1 MSVPRPGPFPAST
14 PGTRADSVAGL
25 RAPAAAEG
33 GTGPRAESGAAG
45 FAGRTRY
52 TMLEYEAALANAS
65 IGIAFTRDRK
75 FFLCNPKFAEIFR
88 WAPDELIGQPGEA
101 VYPSRESYA
110 ALGAI
115 AVPVLS
121 AGRQLDLEW
130 EMKRKDGSTF
140 LARMIAKTINPEHP
154 RQGTVWIVDDIS
166 EKKRASDELNR
177 LLREQDAILQTVS
190 TGILFVKDRRIMRCT
205 RRFEEMCGYDVGE
218 LNGEPSVSFYAIE
231 EDYHTVGQAYAQL
244 AKGLTYSMP
253 AQILRKDGTVFW
265 ARVTG
270 RAADATDPS
279 QGSVW
284 LVEDVTEQRRAD
296 EELQRLV
303 LEQQALLNNVV
314 VGITIVR
321 ERKIMR
327 CNRRFE
333 ELFGLAP
340 GEGLHSP
347 TRSMYFTE
355 DQFEQ
360 GAKSYDELDVGGT
373 HAREQ
378 WLKRKDGSGFWCRMT
393 GRAVE
398 PGEPGKGY
406 VWLFEDIS
414 ERKRADEDVQRLLK
428 EQNAI
433 LENALIGI
441 AFLKDRRVMRCNR
454 RFEEIFGYEPGALL
468 NQPTQA
474 LYLSDKVYASG
485 EQLYDEVWSGS
496 TLGREMRMKKRD
508 GSEFWCYLSGR
519 AVQLGDPAQGSVWLF
534 EDVTADKAAGDRIRQ
549 LAHEQ
554 ELILQNA
561 TIGIAFVRNRVI
573 QRSNRFLEQ
582 MVGWAPGTLVG
593 ESSEVMFAERSE
605 WERAG
610 RLAYGSTAP
619 GETHV
624 DEQRFKR
631 ADGST
636 FLCRTVGRRIDSGGE
651 EQEWIWS
658 LDDVSAERATLE
670 SLENLAAERTAELQ
684 AANKRLEAEISER
697 KQAESR
703 ARHLADHDALT
714 GLPNRRIL
722 EDRLTQALALSYRN
736 RKQTAA
742 MFVDLDRFKTIND
755 SLGHAVG
762 DQLLQEVAQR
772 LVRQLRVGD
781 TVCRIGGD
789 EFVVVLPEITR
800 GADAAQVA
808 QKIIETLSE
817 PISLE
822 GREVTVTPSIG
833 ISVFPEDGS
842 DAQTLIRN
850 ADAAMYHAKEM
861 GRSNY
866 QFFTDQMNLAASR
879 RLTLENDLRRAVQK
893 DELVVFY
900 QPISE
905 LKTGCTV
912 MHEALLRWN
921 HPTRGLVPPTDFIS
935 LAEDTGLILK
945 IGEQVLR
952 DACTWA
958 RRLGV
963 DKRMPVAVNIS
974 ARQFND
980 PHLVE
985 LVARTLEETGLPAEM
1000 LELEITESTVMQQT
1014 DATLA
1019 MLKRLKDLGVSL
1031 AIDDFGTGYSSLAY
1045 LKRFPVDKLKIDKS
1059 FITDVPMSRD
1069 HNAIVTAIIGLA
1081 HALSLR
1087 VVAEGVETEAQL
1099 EFLQGARCD
1108 FIQGYLGG
1116 KPVDADTAAADYL

>member
-1 MSVPRPGPFPAST
+1 MNERGHDPVGPGPAML
-14 PGTRADSVAGL
+14 ADPTFSPRVES
-25 RAPAAAEG
+25 PAAG
-33 GTGPRAESGAAG
+33 Y
-45 FAGRTRY
+45 AGRTRY
-52 TMLEYEAALANAS
+52 TLLEYEAALANAS

-75 FFLCNPKFAEIFR
+75 FFLCNPKFAELFG
-88 WAPDELIGQPGEA
+88 WEPNELIGQPGEA
-101 VYPSRESYA
+101 VYASRESYA

-121 AGRQLDLEW
+121 NGRQLDLEW

-140 LARMIAKTINPEHP
+140 LARMIAKTINPENP
-154 RQGTVWIVDDIS
+154 RQGTVWIIDDIT
-166 EKKRASDELNR
+166 EKKRATDEMNR
-177 LLREQDAILQTVS
+177 LLREQEAILQTVS
-190 TGILFVKDRRIMRCT
+190 AGILFVKDRRIMRCT
-205 RRFEEMCGYDVGE
+205 RRFEEMYGYSTGE
-218 LNGEPSVSFYAIE
+218 LNGEPTVVLYGDE
-231 EDYHTVGQAYAQL
+231 DDYHAVGQSYGEL
-244 AKGLTYSMP
+244 AKGLSFSLQ
-253 AQILRKDGTVFW
+253 AQMRRKDGTLFW

-270 RAADATDPS
+270 RAADASDPRL
-279 QGSVW
+279 GAVW
-284 LVEDVTEQRRAD
+284 LIEDVTEQKRAD
-296 EELQRLV
+296 EEMQRLV

-321 ERKIMR
+321 ERKVLR

-333 ELFGLAP
+333 ELFGMEA
-340 GEGLHSP
+340 GEGLHSS
-347 TRSMYFTE
+347 TQSMYFTE
-355 DQFEQ
+355 EEFER
-360 GAKSYDELDVGGT
+360 GAASYAEIDSGGT
-373 HAREQ
+373 HVREQ
-378 WLKRKDGSGFWCRMT
+378 WLKRKDASGFWCRMT

-398 PGEPGKGY
+398 PGEPAKGY

-414 ERKRADEDVQRLLK
+414 ERKRTDQDVQRLLK

-441 AFLKDRRVMRCNR
+441 AFLRDRQVMRCNR
-454 RFEEIFGYEPGALL
+454 RFEEIFGYETGALL

-474 LYLSDKVYASG
+474 LYLSDKEFQSG
-485 EQLYDEVWSGS
+485 DQLYGEVWSGS
-496 TLGREMRMKKRD
+496 TLGRELRMKKRD
-508 GSEFWCYLSGR
+508 GTEFWCFLSGR
-519 AVQLGDPAQGSVWLF
+519 AVQPGDPAQGSVWLF
-534 EDVTADKAAGDRIRQ
+534 EDITADKAASDRIRQ

-561 TIGIAFVRNRVI
+561 TVGIAFVRNRVI
-573 QRSNRFLEQ
+573 RRSNRYLEE
-582 MVGWAPGTLVG
+582 MTGREPGTLLG
-593 ESSEVMFAERSE
+593 ESSEVLFAERSE

-610 RLAYGSTAP
+610 RAAYEGTGP
-619 GETHV
+619 GQTRV
-624 DEQRFKR
+624 DEVRFR
-631 ADGST
+631 RTDGST
-636 FLCRTVGRRIDSGGE
+636 FLCRTVGRRIDSGEE

-658 LDDVSAERATLE
+658 FDDVSTERATLE
-670 SLENLAAERTAELQ
+670 SLEKLVAERTVELQ
-684 AANKRLEAEISER
+684 AANAKLEAEISER
-697 KQAESR
+697 KLAESR

-742 MFVDLDRFKTIND
+742 MFIDLDRFKTIND

-762 DQLLQEVAQR
+762 DHLLQEVAQR
-772 LVRQLRVGD
+772 LVKQLRVGD

-817 PISLE
+817 PIVLE
-822 GREVTVTPSIG
+822 GRDITVTPSIG

-842 DAQTLIRN
+842 DAETLIRN

-893 DELVVFY
+893 NELVVYY

-912 MHEALLRWN
+912 MHEALLRWK
-921 HPTRGLVPPTDFIS
+921 HPTKGLVSPTEFIQ

-945 IGEQVLR
+945 IGEQALR
-952 DACTWA
+952 DACAWA
-958 RRLGV
+958 KKIGV

-980 PHLVE
+980 PKLVE
-985 LVARTLEETGLPAEM
+985 MVARTLEETGLPAEM

-1014 DATLA
+1014 DATLG

-1059 FITDVPMSRD
+1059 FITEVPQSRD

-1099 EFLQGARCD
+1099 EFLQSARCD
-1108 FIQGYLGG
+1108 LIQGYLAG
-1116 KPVDADTAAADYL
+1116 KPIDADSAAAEYV

>member
-1 MSVPRPGPFPAST
+1 MNERGHDPVGPGPAML
-14 PGTRADSVAGL
+14 ADPTFSPRVES
-25 RAPAAAEG
+25 PAAG
-33 GTGPRAESGAAG
+33 Y
-45 FAGRTRY
+45 AGRTRY
-52 TMLEYEAALANAS
+52 TLLEYEAALANAS

-75 FFLCNPKFAEIFR
+75 FFLCNPKFAELFG
-88 WAPDELIGQPGEA
+88 WEPNELIGQPGEA
-101 VYPSRESYA
+101 VYASRESYA

-121 AGRQLDLEW
+121 NGRQLDLEW

-140 LARMIAKTINPEHP
+140 LARMIAKTINPENP
-154 RQGTVWIVDDIS
+154 RQGTVWIIDDIT
-166 EKKRASDELNR
+166 EKKRATDEMNR
-177 LLREQDAILQTVS
+177 LLREQEAILQTVS
-190 TGILFVKDRRIMRCT
+190 AGILFVKDRRIMRCT
-205 RRFEEMCGYDVGE
+205 RRFEEMYGYSTGE
-218 LNGEPSVSFYAIE
+218 LNGEPTVVLYGDE
-231 EDYHTVGQAYAQL
+231 DDYHAVGQSYGEL
-244 AKGLTYSMP
+244 AKGLSFSLQ
-253 AQILRKDGTVFW
+253 AQMRRKDGTLFW

-270 RAADATDPS
+270 RAADASDPRL
-279 QGSVW
+279 GAVW
-284 LVEDVTEQRRAD
+284 LIEDVTEQKRAD
-296 EELQRLV
+296 EEMQRLV

-321 ERKIMR
+321 ERKVLR

-333 ELFGLAP
+333 ELFGMEA
-340 GEGLHSP
+340 GEGLHSS
-347 TRSMYFTE
+347 TQSMYFTE
-355 DQFEQ
+355 EEFER
-360 GAKSYDELDVGGT
+360 GAASYAEIDSGGT
-373 HAREQ
+373 HVREQ
-378 WLKRKDGSGFWCRMT
+378 WLKRKDASGFWCRMT

-398 PGEPGKGY
+398 PGEPAKGY

-414 ERKRADEDVQRLLK
+414 ERKRTDQDVQRLLK

-441 AFLKDRRVMRCNR
+441 AFLRDRQVMRCNR
-454 RFEEIFGYEPGALL
+454 RFEEIFGYETGALL

-474 LYLSDKVYASG
+474 LYLSDKEFQSG
-485 EQLYDEVWSGS
+485 DQLYGEVWSGS
-496 TLGREMRMKKRD
+496 TLGRELRMKKRD
-508 GSEFWCYLSGR
+508 GTEFWCFLSGR
-519 AVQLGDPAQGSVWLF
+519 AVQPGDPAQGSVWLF
-534 EDVTADKAAGDRIRQ
+534 EDITADKAASDRIRQ

-561 TIGIAFVRNRVI
+561 TVGIAFVRNRVI
-573 QRSNRFLEQ
+573 RRSNRYLEE
-582 MVGWAPGTLVG
+582 MTGREPGTLLG
-593 ESSEVMFAERSE
+593 ESSEVLFAERSE

-610 RLAYGSTAP
+610 RAAYEGTGP
-619 GETHV
+619 GQTRV
-624 DEQRFKR
+624 DEVRFR
-631 ADGST
+631 RTDGST
-636 FLCRTVGRRIDSGGE
+636 FLCRTVGRRIDSGEE

-658 LDDVSAERATLE
+658 FDDVSTERATLE
-670 SLENLAAERTAELQ
+670 SLEKLVAERTVELQ
-684 AANKRLEAEISER
+684 AANAKLEAEISER
-697 KQAESR
+697 KLAESR

-742 MFVDLDRFKTIND
+742 MFIDLDRFKTIND

-762 DQLLQEVAQR
+762 DHLLQEVAQR
-772 LVRQLRVGD
+772 LVKQLRVGD

-817 PISLE
+817 PIVLE
-822 GREVTVTPSIG
+822 GRDITVTPSIG

-842 DAQTLIRN
+842 DAETLIRN

-861 GRSNY
+861 GRSKY

-893 DELVVFY
+893 NELVVYY

-912 MHEALLRWN
+912 MHEALLRWK
-921 HPTRGLVPPTDFIS
+921 HPTKGLVSPTEFIQ

-945 IGEQVLR
+945 IGEQALR
-952 DACTWA
+952 DACAWA
-958 RRLGV
+958 KKIGV

-980 PHLVE
+980 PKLVE
-985 LVARTLEETGLPAEM
+985 MVARTLEETGLPAEM

-1014 DATLA
+1014 DATLG

-1059 FITDVPMSRD
+1059 FITEVPQSRD

-1108 FIQGYLGG
+1108 LIQGYLAG
-1116 KPVDADTAAADYL
+1116 KPIDADSAAAEYV

>member
-1 MSVPRPGPFPAST
+1 MSIP
-14 PGTRADSVAGL
+14 RADTIGE
-25 RAPAAAEG
+25 PAVRPDS
-33 GTGPRAESGAAG
+33 TAAG

-52 TMLEYEAALANAS
+52 TLLEYEAALANAS

-75 FFLCNPKFAEIFR
+75 FFLCNPKFAEIFG
-88 WAPDELIGQPGEA
+88 WEPNELIGQPGEC
-101 VYPSRESYA
+101 VYPSHESYA
-110 ALGAI
+110 ALGSI

-121 AGRQLDLEW
+121 AARQLDLEW

-154 RQGTVWIVDDIS
+154 RQGTVWIVDDIT
-166 EKKRASDELNR
+166 EKKRASDEVNR
-177 LLREQDAILQTVS
+177 LLREQEAILETVS
-190 TGILFVKDRRIMRCT
+190 AGILFVKDRRIMRCT
-205 RRFEEMCGYDVGE
+205 RRFEEMYGYAPGE
-218 LNGEPSVSFYAIE
+218 LSGQPTVMLYAH
-231 EDYHTVGQAYAQL
+231 EDDFHSVGQAYEQQLGRGQSFSLRAQ
-244 AKGLTYSMP
+244 M
-253 AQILRKDGTVFW
+253 LRKDGSMFW
-265 ARVTG
+265 GRITG
-270 RAADATDPS
+270 RAADATDPAR
-279 QGSVW
+279 GAVW
-284 LVEDVTEQRRAD
+284 LTEDITDQKRAD
-296 EELQRLV
+296 EEMERLV

-321 ERKIMR
+321 DRKVLR

-333 ELFGLAP
+333 ELFGMTA
-340 GEGLHSP
+340 GEGVHSL
-347 TRSMYFTE
+347 TRNMYFTQE
-355 DQFEQ
+355 EFDR
-360 GAKSYDELDVGGT
+360 GANSYVEIDSGGT

-398 PGEPGKGY
+398 PGEPAKGY

-441 AFLKDRRVMRCNR
+441 AFLKDRKVVRCNR

-468 NQPTQA
+468 NQPTHK
-474 LYLSDKVYASG
+474 LYLTDKDFDSG
-485 EQLYDEVWSGS
+485 NQLYDEVWSGS
-496 TLGREMRMKKRD
+496 TLGRELRMKKLD
-508 GSEFWCYLSGR
+508 GTEFWCFLSGR
-519 AVQLGDPAQGSVWLF
+519 AVQPGDPAQGSVWLF

-549 LAHEQ
+549 LAQEQ

-561 TIGIAFVRNRVI
+561 TVGIAFVRNRVI
-573 QRSNRFLEQ
+573 QRSNRYLEQ
-582 MVGWAPGTLVG
+582 MTGWEPGTLLG
-593 ESSEVMFAERSE
+593 ESSEVLFAEGAD

-610 RLAYGSTAP
+610 RAAYENTPP
-619 GETHV
+619 GGTHV
-624 DEQRFKR
+624 DEVRFKR

-636 FLCRTVGRRIDSGGE
+636 FICRTVGRRIDSGAGDD
-651 EQEWIWS
+651 QEWIWS
-658 LDDVSAERATLE
+658 FDDVSAERATLE
-670 SLENLAAERTAELQ
+670 SLEKLVAERTAALQ
-684 AANKRLEAEISER
+684 SANTRLEAEIAER

-703 ARHLADHDALT
+703 AKHLADHDALT

-736 RKQTAA
+736 RKQTAS
-742 MFVDLDRFKTIND
+742 MFIDLDRFKTIND

-762 DQLLQEVAQR
+762 DHLLQEVAQR
-772 LVRQLRVGD
+772 LVNQLRVGD

-817 PISLE
+817 PITLE
-822 GREVTVTPSIG
+822 GREITVTPSIG

-842 DAQTLIRN
+842 DAETLIRN

-879 RLTLENDLRRAVQK
+879 RLTLENDLRRAVLK
-893 DELVVFY
+893 NELVVYY

-912 MHEALLRWN
+912 MHEALLRWK
-921 HPTRGLVPPTDFIS
+921 HPTRGLVSPMEFIQ

-945 IGEQVLR
+945 IGEQALF

-958 RRLGV
+958 RKIGV
-963 DKRMPVAVNIS
+963 EKRMPVAVNIS

-980 PHLVE
+980 PKLVE

-1000 LELEITESTVMQQT
+1000 LELEITESTVMKQT
-1014 DATLA
+1014 DATLG
-1019 MLKRLKDLGVSL
+1019 MLKKLKELGVSL

-1069 HNAIVTAIIGLA
+1069 HNAIVTAIISLA

-1099 EFLQGARCD
+1099 EFLQSARCD
-1108 FIQGYLGG
+1108 MIQGYLAGR
-1116 KPVDADTAAADYL
+1116 PIDADSAASEYV

>member
-1 MSVPRPGPFPAST
+1 MPRVESPPA
-14 PGTRADSVAGL
+14 RY
-25 RAPAAAEG
+25 
-33 GTGPRAESGAAG
+33 
-45 FAGRTRY
+45 AGRTRY
-52 TMLEYEAALANAS
+52 TLLEYEAALANVS

-75 FFLCNPKFAEIFR
+75 FFLCNPKFAEIFG
-88 WAPDELIGQPGEA
+88 WAPNELIGQLGEA
-101 VYPSRESYA
+101 VYPSAESYA

-115 AVPVLS
+115 ARPVL
-121 AGRQLDLEW
+121 ADGRQLDLEW

-140 LARMIAKTINPEHP
+140 LARMIAKTINPDNP
-154 RQGTVWIVDDIS
+154 RQGTVWSVEDITAR
-166 EKKRASDELNR
+166 KRATDELNR
-177 LLREQDAILQTVS
+177 LLREQEAILQTVS
-190 TGILFVKDRRIMRCT
+190 AGILFVKDRRVIRCT
-205 RRFEEMCGYDVGE
+205 RRFEEMHGYAPGE
-218 LNGEPSVSFYAIE
+218 LIGEATVVLYAD
-231 EDYHTVGQAYAQL
+231 EDDFQTVGQSYAQL
-244 AKGLTYSMP
+244 AKGLAFSLCAPMR
-253 AQILRKDGTVFW
+253 RKDGTTFW
-265 ARVTG
+265 ARLTG
-270 RAADATDPS
+270 RAADITDAR

-284 LVEDVTEQRRAD
+284 LVEDITEQRRAD
-296 EELQRLV
+296 EEIQRLV

-321 ERKIMR
+321 ERKVIR

-333 ELFGLAP
+333 ELFGMAA
-340 GEGLHSP
+340 GEGVFS
-347 TRSMYFTE
+347 TIGGMYFTAE
-355 DQFEQ
+355 EFERS
-360 GAKSYDELDVGGT
+360 AASYAEIDAHGT
-373 HAREQ
+373 HTRAQ
-378 WLKRKDGSGFWCRMT
+378 WLRRKDGSGFWCRMT

-398 PGEPGKGY
+398 PGVPAKGY
-406 VWLFEDIS
+406 VWLFEDITA
-414 ERKRADEDVQRLLK
+414 RKRVDEDVQRLLK

-441 AFLKDRRVMRCNR
+441 AFLKDRRIVRCNR
-454 RFEEIFGYEPGALL
+454 RFEEIFGHQPGALL
-468 NQPTQA
+468 NQPTRA
-474 LYLSDKVYASG
+474 LYLSDEDSDSG
-485 EQLYDEVWSGS
+485 DPGEGEGWSGA
-496 TLGREMRMKKRD
+496 TQGMELRMRRAD
-508 GSEFWCYLSGR
+508 GSEFWCFLSGR
-519 AVQLGDPAQGSVWLF
+519 AVQPGDSSQGSVWLF
-534 EDVTADKAAGDRIRQ
+534 EDVTADKAASDRIRH

-561 TIGIAFVRNRVI
+561 TVGIAFVRNRVI
-573 QRSNRFLEQ
+573 QRSNRYLEE
-582 MVGWAPGTLVG
+582 MTGYPPGALLGKT
-593 ESSEVMFAERSE
+593 SEVLFADRTE
-605 WERAG
+605 WEAAAK
-610 RLAYGSTAP
+610 LALESTEP
-619 GETHV
+619 GQTHV
-624 DEQRFKR
+624 AEVRFKR
-631 ADGST
+631 ADGTT
-636 FLCRTVGRRIDSGGE
+636 FVCRTVGRRIDAGGE
-651 EQEWIWS
+651 EPEWIWS
-658 LDDVSAERATLE
+658 FDDVSAERATLE
-670 SLENLAAERTAELQ
+670 SLERLVAERTGELQ
-684 AANKRLEAEISER
+684 AANARLEAEIGER
-697 KQAESR
+697 KLAEGR

-742 MFVDLDRFKTIND
+742 MFIDLDRFKTIND

-762 DQLLQEVAQR
+762 DQLLKEVAVR
-772 LVRQLRVGD
+772 LVKELRVGD

-808 QKIIETLSE
+808 HKIIEALSE
-817 PISLE
+817 PIVLE
-822 GREVTVTPSIG
+822 GRDITVTPSIG

-842 DAQTLIRN
+842 DAETLIRN

-866 QFFTDQMNLAASR
+866 QFFTEQMNLAASR
-879 RLTLENDLRRAVQK
+879 RLTLENDLRRAVLK
-893 DELVVFY
+893 NELVVYY

-921 HPTRGLVPPTDFIS
+921 HPTRGLVSPMDFIQ

-945 IGEQVLR
+945 IGEQALR

-958 RRLGV
+958 RKIGV

-980 PHLVE
+980 PKLVE
-985 LVARTLEETGLPAEM
+985 LVARTLEETGLPAQM
-1000 LELEITESTVMQQT
+1000 LELEITESTVMRQT
-1014 DATLA
+1014 DATLD

-1059 FITDVPMSRD
+1059 FITDVPRSRD

-1099 EFLQGARCD
+1099 EFLQNSGCD
-1108 FIQGYLGG
+1108 LIQGYLVG
-1116 KPVDADTAAADYL
+1116 KPIDADSAAAEYL